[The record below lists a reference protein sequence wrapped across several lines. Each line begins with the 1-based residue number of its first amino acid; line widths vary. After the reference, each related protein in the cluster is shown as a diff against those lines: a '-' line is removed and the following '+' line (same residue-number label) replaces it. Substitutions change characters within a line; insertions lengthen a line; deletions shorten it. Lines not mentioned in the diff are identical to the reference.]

1 VGVGWCL
8 KVIGSYNK
16 PPKTTK
22 YLHITCYLLHWVPV
36 ESIPIQHNRKEDVM
50 SYLYLNTE
58 AAELIKARGK
68 TDDKKEA
75 LTDKLSKLMPYTA
88 FRASECESPDLH
100 EEVRQAVTASFTQ
113 RERTL
118 IAYTRAEAKSL
129 NALQKKDRKTAQ
141 QKIGSRCADIYK
153 ALKKRQVEPRD
164 TERKAKTLSQKL
176 IPMCETM
183 EKQIVAA
190 DQPDIKSVK
199 VSMDLL
205 AAFRAS
211 LS

>member
-1 VGVGWCL
+1 
-8 KVIGSYNK
+8 
-16 PPKTTK
+16 
-22 YLHITCYLLHWVPV
+22 
-36 ESIPIQHNRKEDVM
+36 M
-50 SYLYLNTE
+50 SYLHLSNE

-75 LTDKLSKLMPYTA
+75 LTDKLSKIMPYTA
-88 FRASECESPDLH
+88 FKASECESPELF
-100 EEVRQAVTASFTQ
+100 EEVKQAVGATFTK

-118 IAYTRAEAKSL
+118 LAYTPAEAKSL
-129 NALQKKDRKTAQ
+129 NELQKADRKTAK
-141 QKIGSRCADIYK
+141 QKIGARCGDLYK
-153 ALKKRQVEPRD
+153 ALKKRQAEPRD

-176 IPMCETM
+176 FPMCETM

>member
-1 VGVGWCL
+1 
-8 KVIGSYNK
+8 
-16 PPKTTK
+16 
-22 YLHITCYLLHWVPV
+22 
-36 ESIPIQHNRKEDVM
+36 M
-50 SYLYLNTE
+50 SYLHLNTE
-58 AAELIKARGK
+58 AAAIITDLGK
-68 TDDKKEA
+68 NANKSDS
-75 LTDKLSKLMPYTA
+75 LVDKLSGLLPYTA
-88 FRASECESPDLH
+88 FKKAECASDELFD
-100 EEVRQAVTASFTQ
+100 EVKQAVAASFTK

-118 IAYTRAEAKSL
+118 LAYTRAEAGSL
-129 NALQKKDRKTAQ
+129 NELQKKDRKEAQ
-141 QKIGSRCADIYK
+141 QKIGARCGDLYK
-153 ALKKRQVEPRD
+153 ALKKRQAEPRD

-199 VSMDLL
+199 ISLDLL

>member
-1 VGVGWCL
+1 
-8 KVIGSYNK
+8 
-16 PPKTTK
+16 
-22 YLHITCYLLHWVPV
+22 
-36 ESIPIQHNRKEDVM
+36 M
-50 SYLYLNTE
+50 SYLHLSNE
-58 AAELIKARGK
+58 AAELIEARGK
-68 TDDKKEA
+68 TDNKKEA
-75 LTDKLSKLMPYTA
+75 LTDKLSKIMPYTA
-88 FRASECESPDLH
+88 FKASECESPELY
-100 EEVRQAVTASFTQ
+100 EEVKQAVAATFTQ
-113 RERTL
+113 REKTL
-118 IAYTRAEAKSL
+118 LAYTPAEARSL
-129 NALQKKDRKTAQ
+129 NDLQKADRKAAK
-141 QKIGSRCADIYK
+141 QKIGARCGDLYK

-190 DQPDIKSVK
+190 DRPDIKSVK

>member
-1 VGVGWCL
+1 
-8 KVIGSYNK
+8 
-16 PPKTTK
+16 
-22 YLHITCYLLHWVPV
+22 
-36 ESIPIQHNRKEDVM
+36 M
-50 SYLYLNTE
+50 SYLHLSNE
-58 AAELIKARGK
+58 AAELIEARGK
-68 TDDKKEA
+68 TDNKREA
-75 LTDKLSKLMPYTA
+75 LTDKLSKLLPYTA

-100 EEVRQAVTASFTQ
+100 EEVKQAVAATFTK
-113 RERTL
+113 REKTL
-118 IAYTRAEAKSL
+118 LAYTSAEAKSL
-129 NALQKKDRKTAQ
+129 NELQKEDRKKAK
-141 QKIGSRCADIYK
+141 QKIGSRCADLYK
-153 ALKKRQVEPRD
+153 ALKKRQTEPRD

-176 IPMCETM
+176 IPMCDTM